1 MISNLCTYKY
11 RSLLIALFIILI
23 TATASKA
30 VEPQKADP
38 FNLWLEKYGAW
49 DILEENYSGSGD
61 TPELIIKRAQTAY
74 NLGRYSACM
83 NILQGTP
90 AFDDKS
96 LEISRLW
103 LGGQAQRALGNPIKS
118 VIWFSQA
125 ARFMDQNSM
134 IEKFNAEP
142 NLKTV
147 WFDVWRSLYWS
158 ILVTSGSAREA
169 QDMILKQSFEQA
181 MKVWPTTYFIIN
193 TEPVFKK
200 TLAKGF
206 EFKPT
211 VVNSTIINDKDR
223 ELISMSIAAS
233 SLGDWNK
240 SNSILENISN
250 STVKTFWASVNS
262 YLKTGKNSTEE
273 VETFKEQNLV
283 SAWSFFKAGVLE
295 PAYDSPTLW
304 KMAAPASPAWT
315 AFRNKLMSMSPQD
328 ALDTIDRETGSL
340 LLSED
345 LVSALQNYRLAFAFL
360 TGKMELTKKIWEQ
373 LDHNKLPLSLRI
385 AAGIAFKPDLSKI
398 VSSSDAGQNSNLFII
413 SGLCDA
419 AEVEYFNDLNA
430 PFWQPLSGKKFNSQ
444 VNSKPLDRLLLF
456 AELLDNSVKK
466 MDGNIARRCAFLFP
480 NSELGAKSYIY
491 LADNAALNRDF
502 KLSAFY
508 LKRVDPEK
516 FGSEMH
522 LKWLI
527 AAVEYDL
534 AVGNEGKAL
543 NAYNKILESG
553 GGLPPEKELKLALL
567 IQQKGDLKKAQA
579 ILERIW
585 SRSDNLNN
593 ELKAEIL
600 FWIAEGDQAMGDKEK
615 ALKSYLELAF
625 KFPEQNIWAVTA
637 MYRISM
643 IYEHKG
649 QFETAKKFLNS
660 VIKKADRPAQKEAAK
675 ARLNAIETKLAKTGV
690 GKKASFPF

>member
-1 MISNLCTYKY
+1 MVSNFCTHKY
-11 RSLLIALFIILI
+11 RSLLIALFIILL
-23 TATASKA
+23 TATVSKA
-30 VEPQKADP
+30 VETKNNDP

-49 DILEENYSGSGD
+49 DVLEDNYSGSGD
-61 TPELIIKRAQTAY
+61 SPELIIKRAQTAY

-90 AFDDKS
+90 AFEDKL
-96 LEISRLW
+96 LETSRLW
-103 LGGQAQRALGNPIKS
+103 LGGQAQRALGEPIKS

-125 ARFMDQNSM
+125 ARFMNQDSM
-134 IEKFNAEP
+134 IEKFKAEP

-169 QDMILKQSFEQA
+169 QEMILNQSFDQA
-181 MKVWPTTYFIIN
+181 KTVWPTTYFIVN

-200 TLAKGF
+200 TLTKGF
-206 EFKPT
+206 DFKPA
-211 VVNSTIINDKDR
+211 VRNSTIINDKDR
-223 ELISMSIAAS
+223 ELIAMSIAAS
-233 SLGDWNK
+233 SLGDWDK
-240 SNSILENISN
+240 SGSILENISN
-250 STVKTFWASVNS
+250 STVKTFWNSVNS
-262 YLKTGKNSTEE
+262 YLETGNTPKDVDAFED
-273 VETFKEQNLV
+273 QNLV

-304 KMAAPASPAWT
+304 KMAAPVSPAWNT
-315 AFRNKLMSMSPQD
+315 FRSKLMSMSPQE

-345 LVSALQNYRLAFAFL
+345 LVSALQNYKLAFAFL
-360 TGKMELTKKIWEQ
+360 TGDMELTKKIWSQ
-373 LDHNKLPLSLRI
+373 LDKNTLPISLRI
-385 AAGIAFKPDLSKI
+385 AAGIAFKPDLSNI
-398 VSSSDAGQNSNLFII
+398 VSSSDAGQNYNLFII

-419 AEVEYFNDLNA
+419 ADVEYFKDINV
-430 PFWQPLSGKKFNSQ
+430 PFWQPLSGSQFNSQ
-444 VNSKPLDRLLLF
+444 VNTKPLDRLLLF
-456 AELLDNSVKK
+456 SELFRGSEKNMDN
-466 MDGNIARRCAFLFP
+466 NIARRAAFFFP

-491 LADNAALNRDF
+491 LADNAANNRDF

-508 LKRVDPEK
+508 LKRVDPAK
-516 FGSEMH
+516 FGSDMH
-522 LKWLI
+522 IKWLI

-534 AVGNEGKAL
+534 SVGNEAKAL
-543 NAYNKILESG
+543 KAYNEILESG

-585 SRSDNLNN
+585 SRSENLDN

-600 FWIAEGDQAMGDKEK
+600 FWIAEGDQAMGNTET

-660 VIKKADRPAQKEAAK
+660 VIKNADRKAQKEAAK
-675 ARLNAIETKLAKTGV
+675 ARLSAIDSKLAKTGA
-690 GKKASFPF
+690 GKEASFPF